1 MPEELWLEGR
11 NIVQE
16 AVNKT
21 ISKKEKSKN
30 AKWLSEEALQIA
42 KEGREA
48 KSKGERERYIQLNAE
63 FQRTARKDKKD
74 FFNEQCI
81 KLEGNKRK
89 RKNRDLLVE
98 DIKGMFHPQMGTIK
112 DRNNKDLVDAEKIKK
127 RWKEYVYELYK
138 KYLN

>member
-1 MPEELWLEGR
+1 MPEELWLEGC

-89 RKNRDLLVE
+89 RKNRDLLIE

-127 RWKEYVYELYK
+127 RWKEYMEEL
-138 KYLN
+138 

>member
-1 MPEELWLEGR
+1 MPEELWLEGC

-89 RKNRDLLVE
+89 RKNRDLLIE

-112 DRNNKDLVDAEKIKK
+112 DRNNKDLVDAEKIKT
-127 RWKEYVYELYK
+127 RWKEYMEEL
-138 KYLN
+138 